1 MTKPLKQVERTVEQL
16 GDDNFI
22 RIEPNN
28 TRWLQL
34 FNLCWMMFMS
44 TIAWVCMAPVGKQ
57 VAHFYGQSLSLVNLM
72 PAMMSLVQ
80 MLFSIP
86 VTCLIESKGS
96 SWVIM
101 ITSILAST
109 GFLLKAAINQSF
121 YLCILGQALISI
133 QA

>member
-1 MTKPLKQVERTVEQL
+1 MSLINKRAKPLKQLESTSERL
-16 GDDNFI
+16 GEDNFI
-22 RIEPNN
+22 RIEPSN

-72 PAMMSLVQ
+72 PAIMSLVQ
-80 MLFSIP
+80 MLCSIP
-86 VTCLIESKGS
+86 VTCLLESKDVSS

-101 ITSILAST
+101 VTSILASI
-109 GFLLKAAINQSF
+109 GFLLKTAIN
-121 YLCILGQALISI
+121 
-133 QA
+133 